1 MDHILSDSTIH
12 QLTKVRVILNGSMDH
27 NMIDL
32 EIKNKNIWESLKHL
46 KIEQY
51 NYPYPKIKKE
61 TREKKPELNKN
72 IDILY
77 FLSD

>member
-61 TREKKPELNKN
+61 TQEKKPELNEN
-72 IDILY
+72 IDILI
-77 FLSD
+77 F

>member
-1 MDHILSDSTIH
+1 
-12 QLTKVRVILNGSMDH
+12 MDH

-61 TREKKPELNKN
+61 TREKKTELNEN